1 MAGAIVLMALMM
13 PSGAAAAE
21 VRHGDPNYVVPAGE
35 VVHNDLI
42 VVGEYVTIDGDVDG
56 DLIAVTQEL
65 IVNGHVK
72 GDVLVAARQVRITG
86 TVEGNLRSWTES
98 VQLDGAV
105 AKNVTAWSAHVVL
118 GPKSVVLG
126 SFIGS
131 AGAIELDGAIA
142 KEITTFS
149 GFARLNGIASSNS
162 SIHAGQVTIGPH
174 EQARGTMR
182 VESRHPPILDPAA
195 KLSSPLQFTLEKRGP
210 DYTSA
215 VYYWHQVLKWGASFI
230 FGLAILLLMP
240 EFFAETMRATSRFY
254 ITAGGVGFLVL
265 IATPV
270 VAVIMGITIVGLGV
284 AIALALLYAV
294 SIYAAQ
300 IFVGTWVGV
309 KLLGAASSTGAL
321 AGRLALG
328 LALLR
333 IAKQVPYAGEL
344 VASVAMLWGMGAIGL
359 SIYRRTRS
367 TLAVA

>member
-1 MAGAIVLMALMM
+1 
-13 PSGAAAAE
+13 
-21 VRHGDPNYVVPAGE
+21 
-35 VVHNDLI
+35 
-42 VVGEYVTIDGDVDG
+42 
-56 DLIAVTQEL
+56 
-65 IVNGHVK
+65 
-72 GDVLVAARQVRITG
+72 
-86 TVEGNLRSWTES
+86 
-98 VQLDGAV
+98 
-105 AKNVTAWSAHVVL
+105 
-118 GPKSVVLG
+118 
-126 SFIGS
+126 
-131 AGAIELDGAIA
+131 
-142 KEITTFS
+142 
-149 GFARLNGIASSNS
+149 
-162 SIHAGQVTIGPH
+162 
-174 EQARGTMR
+174 
-182 VESRHPPILDPAA
+182 
-195 KLSSPLQFTLEKRGP
+195 
-210 DYTSA
+210 
-215 VYYWHQVLKWGASFI
+215 
-230 FGLAILLLMP
+230 
-240 EFFAETMRATSRFY
+240 
-254 ITAGGVGFLVL
+254 VL